1 MAGNFESKPAPADPF
16 KTSNS
21 TAKVAENN
29 GETGS
34 DRVGNTA
41 PNPYGPSLGKKD

>member
-1 MAGNFESKPAPADPF
+1 MDKFESKPAEVEPF

-21 TAKVAENN
+21 TAKITEMIHGDCGA
-29 GETGS
+29 

-41 PNPYGPSLGKKD
+41 ENPYGPNAKK